1 MEHTGVLAGSERA
14 RERAGVGA
22 AHQVLRRG
30 NVTARA
36 KDGLRA
42 ARLAKGLTL
51 EAAAKAAGVPMHTA
65 VRAESS
71 TAPAYDDARAALLRA
86 IEAAPSLAGSTVGA
100 AIYAARVQTG
110 LAQGPFGELM
120 GVRTET
126 VCRWERGDHAPPPPR
141 ARQRLFAEVGLD
153 LRAFY
158 PGDVLDE
165 SERGDVGRFKGLVFD
180 ATLTPAAGEV
190 DA

>member
-1 MEHTGVLAGSERA
+1 MENTGVLAGSERA
-14 RERAGVGA
+14 RDRAEVGA
-22 AHQVLRRG
+22 GRQALRRG

-65 VRAESS
+65 TRAEKS

-126 VCRWERGDHAPPPPR
+126 VCRWERGDHAPPPR